1 MKGKSQLPAGIG
13 ATQLGAVIPSK
24 ISGSCPEFFDAS
36 WASLRLHDQGA
47 AKKNISIT
55 GIRIVRLVQVL
66 TDS

>member
-36 WASLRLHDQGA
+36 WARLHDQGA
-47 AKKNISIT
+47 AKKNTSIT